1 MHMTSESNY
10 FTKYVLLS
18 KEKIIEM
25 SDRNIHKGIAIGDV
39 KIHYSNNSEGI
50 LRNLIHVPSLNR
62 NIISISK
69 ITNMGFFCLF

>member
-39 KIHYSNNSEGI
+39 KINYSNNSEGI
-50 LRNLIHVPSLNR
+50 LRNVN
-62 NIISISK
+62 
-69 ITNMGFFCLF
+69 TCT